1 MTCRARLRATRFAA
15 RLDNEDEFYW
25 LSTACVR
32 PLVEYWADGFDWHGT
47 TCLSLHP
54 SRPARYGRLQL
65 RPGRRRASV

>member
-15 RLDNEDEFYW
+15 GLDNEDEFYG

-32 PLVEYWADGFDWHGT
+32 PLVEIPIILGLT
-47 TCLSLHP
+47 LHP
-54 SRPARYGRLQL
+54 SRPAGMAVFSW